1 MTPRSMRNSLL
12 LSLSI
17 ANVLLGQS
25 GVTVA
30 EYNNQ
35 RTNANLNETV
45 LNTANVNINQFGR
58 LFTRNLDGFCYAR
71 PLYVPNVL
79 IPGHG
84 KRNVVYVATLHNT
97 VYAFDADDPAQSAP
111 YWKITLANSIP
122 FPPETYGGYV
132 QPELGI
138 MSTPAIDTANHAI
151 YVVVTT
157 SAGSNAAMY
166 IYALDLSDGSLKY
179 NSPGILQGHVD
190 GSSTGYDRNP
200 DGTITW
206 NPNTRMQRAA
216 LLLANGNVY
225 LGFSS
230 YGAYY
235 PYHGWIMAYSTTNLQ
250 KQVAVFNTTLNGQQ
264 GGVWQSGRGLAAD
277 ANGSVYV
284 MTGNG
289 TYNGATDFGSSF
301 VKLSPQLQVQ
311 DWFTPIDWMTLTN
324 NDLDMGASGPMLF
337 PNASRVVGGGKLGEI
352 YVVNGQSMG
361 HLESAVSHPIQEFQ
375 ATPACPQFTGCSE
388 IHSAALWTGQANPIL
403 YLWSSGD
410 VLRGFRMQNGQFDPA
425 PFSQSSVTSAY
436 PGGGLTVSSNGGKAG
451 SGIVWAMTA
460 QNDSLVTIVPGT
472 LRAFDATNLSHELW
486 NSDMNPARDAMGNYP
501 KFNEPVVANGR
512 VYVPTFSNQLAVYG
526 LLSSKSH

>member
-157 SAGSNAAMY
+157 SAGSNA
-166 IYALDLSDGSLKY
+166 
-179 NSPGILQGHVD
+179 
-190 GSSTGYDRNP
+190 
-200 DGTITW
+200 
-206 NPNTRMQRAA
+206 
-216 LLLANGNVY
+216 
-225 LGFSS
+225 
-230 YGAYY
+230 
-235 PYHGWIMAYSTTNLQ
+235 
-250 KQVAVFNTTLNGQQ
+250 
-264 GGVWQSGRGLAAD
+264 
-277 ANGSVYV
+277 
-284 MTGNG
+284 
-289 TYNGATDFGSSF
+289 
-301 VKLSPQLQVQ
+301 
-311 DWFTPIDWMTLTN
+311 
-324 NDLDMGASGPMLF
+324 
-337 PNASRVVGGGKLGEI
+337 
-352 YVVNGQSMG
+352 
-361 HLESAVSHPIQEFQ
+361 
-375 ATPACPQFTGCSE
+375 
-388 IHSAALWTGQANPIL
+388 
-403 YLWSSGD
+403 
-410 VLRGFRMQNGQFDPA
+410 
-425 PFSQSSVTSAY
+425 
-436 PGGGLTVSSNGGKAG
+436 
-451 SGIVWAMTA
+451 
-460 QNDSLVTIVPGT
+460 
-472 LRAFDATNLSHELW
+472 
-486 NSDMNPARDAMGNYP
+486 
-501 KFNEPVVANGR
+501 
-512 VYVPTFSNQLAVYG
+512 
-526 LLSSKSH
+526 